1 MINVSDVNHAYFP
14 IKNYPNYEISATGQV
29 RNRNTGRL
37 LKQFIKESKGGSYK
51 GVFLYNADG
60 RRMLLVHRLVAE
72 TFIPNPEH
80 LPQVNH
86 IDENSLNNKAENLEW
101 CTAKYNV
108 NYGNHNR
115 RRRESLLR
123 SGKGWQG
130 RKHREDSK
138 RKMSVAKLGKPSLRK
153 KAVIINNEIVMP
165 SLTECAAFLNISLT
179 QVYNLL
185 NGNRHS
191 ETISLK
197 YMEEGKCMNA

>member
-1 MINVSDVNHAYFP
+1 MNEVNHTYFS
-14 IKNYPNYEISATGQV
+14 IKDYPNYEISATGQI
-29 RNRNTGRL
+29 RNRKTGRL
-37 LKQFIKESKGGSYK
+37 LKQFIKESKGGSYMS
-51 GVFLYNADG
+51 VFLYNGDG
-60 RRMLLVHRLVAE
+60 RRMRLVHRLVAE
-72 TFIPNPEH
+72 TFIPNPEQ

-86 IDENSLNNKAENLEW
+86 IDENSLNNRAENLEW
-101 CTAKYNV
+101 CTAKYNI
-108 NYGNHNR
+108 NYGGHNHR
-115 RRRESLLR
+115 CRESLLR
-123 SGKGWQG
+123 SGKGWKG
-130 RKHREDSK
+130 KKHREESK

-197 YMEEGKCMNA
+197 YMEERKCTNV

>member
-1 MINVSDVNHAYFP
+1 MNEINHAYFR
-14 IKNYPNYEISATGQV
+14 IKDYPNYEISTTGQV

-37 LKQFIKESKGGSYK
+37 LKQFIKESRGASYK
-51 GVFLYNADG
+51 VVSLYNGD
-60 RRMLLVHRLVAE
+60 RRRTLLVHRLVAE

-86 IDENSLNNKAENLEW
+86 IDENSLNNQAENLEW

-108 NYGNHNR
+108 NYGNHNQKC
-115 RRRESLLR
+115 RESLLR
-123 SGKGWQG
+123 SGKGWKG
-130 RKHREDSK
+130 KKHREESK
-138 RKMSVAKLGKPSLRK
+138 KKMSVAKLGKPSLRK
-153 KAVIINNEIVMP
+153 KAVTINNEIVMP

-197 YMEEGKCMNA
+197 YMEEEKCTNE